1 MRLSFPHRTRQVGW
15 LAVLLSLVLF
25 VQNAVC
31 QQPRR
36 AEPDPEI
43 VELGPLKG
51 AAAPDP
57 ALKYSFSDFA
67 EPQVPENAAVHYL
80 RAMRRFFAN
89 RRQQQENDAWETEWL
104 SLQPN
109 ELSDVPVG
117 TFLDSQDKVFDS
129 LDRAS
134 RCSHC
139 DWHLMPEGDVN
150 LQQMISVNL
159 DDIQEM
165 RSLARLLQLRL
176 RYAISQGEWE
186 KASETAR
193 ILFRMGYDL
202 QEFPLLISGLVGAAI
217 QGITYGE
224 LAYWIAEPN
233 SPNLYWAL
241 QTLPHP
247 KTDLSKGMGGELAMI
262 LRGIRALDNPEKRS
276 WSAEQWIQS
285 LTEDLAAVAPMSG
298 TDLESQTVSRLAVSA
313 MIIRGYPI
321 AKKALL
327 ARGYTAEQLN
337 AMPSAQVV
345 CIHQSL
351 VARRYFHDIIK
362 WRMLDTPEAR
372 RRMIQQEEESVA
384 LLRPD
389 SADGFTLQ
397 IIPMIIPAFRMITHA
412 ETRLRRTHEALST
425 VEAIRM
431 QVASTGQVPES
442 LAEIKE
448 VPIPVDSLT
457 GEPFDY
463 QSNAETVS
471 LRIEDFLMTGQ
482 DRVYQW
488 TLPQS
493 R

>member
-1 MRLSFPHRTRQVGW
+1 VRLSFPHRTRQVGW
-15 LAVLLSLVLF
+15 LAVPLSLVLF

-36 AEPDPEI
+36 AEPEPEI

-67 EPQVPENAAVHYL
+67 EPQIPENAAVHYL

-117 TFLDSQDKVFDS
+117 TFLDSQDNVFDS

-150 LQQMISVNL
+150 FQQMISVNL

-262 LRGIRALDNPEKRS
+262 LRGIRALDDPEKRS

-298 TDLESQTVSRLAVSA
+298 TDLESPTVSRLAVSA

-327 ARGYTAEQLN
+327 ARGYTAEQLDS
-337 AMPSAQVV
+337 MPSAQVV
-345 CIHQSL
+345 CIHQSI

-362 WRMLDTPEAR
+362 WRLLDTPEAR
-372 RRMIQQEEESVA
+372 RRMVEQEQESRKI
-384 LLRPD
+384 LRPD
-389 SADGFTLQ
+389 SLDGFTLQ
-397 IIPMIIPAFRMITHA
+397 IIPMVIPAFRMIAQA

-425 VEAIRM
+425 LEALRLHVAATGHAPQSLEAI
-431 QVASTGQVPES
+431 
-442 LAEIKE
+442 LE
-448 VPIPVDSLT
+448 VPVPMDSQT
-457 GEPFDY
+457 GRPLHYEKTAD
-463 QSNAETVS
+463 AVS
-471 LRIEDFLMTGQ
+471 LRIKDYLVTGQ
-482 DRVYQW
+482 DRIYRW
-488 TLPQS
+488 TFPQPQ
-493 R
+493 